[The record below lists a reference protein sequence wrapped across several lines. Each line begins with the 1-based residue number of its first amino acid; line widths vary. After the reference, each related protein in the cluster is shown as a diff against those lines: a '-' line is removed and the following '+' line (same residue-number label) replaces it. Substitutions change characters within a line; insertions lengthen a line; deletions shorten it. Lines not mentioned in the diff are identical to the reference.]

1 MIGIPRKR
9 LNPEDEYA
17 SECLAGIG
25 KKIGPMDG
33 AGPGAADVSQNR
45 SAQRVREAIDRA
57 CAA

>member
-1 MIGIPRKR
+1 M
-9 LNPEDEYA
+9 NPEDEYA